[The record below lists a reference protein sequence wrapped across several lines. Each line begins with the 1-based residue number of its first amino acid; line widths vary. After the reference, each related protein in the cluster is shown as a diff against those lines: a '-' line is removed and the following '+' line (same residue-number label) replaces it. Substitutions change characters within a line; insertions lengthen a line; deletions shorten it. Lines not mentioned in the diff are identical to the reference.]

1 MLNSN
6 WYFFSR
12 SVASFDCVTSLLTS
26 SYSEVS
32 LHFSITLLLDF
43 VWARGDNMASHK
55 NVSRMLSKTFEFSFK
70 GWQSVIYDKTSRC
83 HLCYFQDEGLAQY
96 SEVARLWT
104 PENNRNLTKEVLGIL
119 EEETGLGITEVSWIK
134 QGGGEVGDT
143 LAWIEDRIFIQCG
156 GVHHPFDIVSTTIH
170 EIAHQMVFQTPH
182 KVCKNHHCA
191 VWQRCTRILTARFA
205 SAKKATPL
213 LKELADTYGSQ
224 WSNYIVQAATTC
236 ACYGK
241 GQMDEE
247 DDITAHGYYT
257 VVQMEMMVEM
267 KKQNKIKSHQKED
280 TITTDDDEEEE
291 DEGEEDIIM
300 ISDEEDGWQ
309 VQLEEE
315 EEGWEFWL

>member
-1 MLNSN
+1 
-6 WYFFSR
+6 
-12 SVASFDCVTSLLTS
+12 
-26 SYSEVS
+26 
-32 LHFSITLLLDF
+32 
-43 VWARGDNMASHK
+43 MASHK
-55 NVSRMLSKTFEFSFK
+55 NVSRILSKTFEFSFK
-70 GWQSVIYDKTSRC
+70 GWQSVIYDKISRC

-96 SEVARLWT
+96 SEVARPWT

-143 LAWIEDRIFIQCG
+143 LGWIEDRIFIQCG
-156 GVHHPFDIVSTTIH
+156 EVHHPFDIVSTTIH

-182 KVCKNHHCA
+182 KACKNHHCA
-191 VWQRCTRILTARFA
+191 VWERCTRILTARFA

-224 WSNYIVQAATTC
+224 WSNNIVQAATSC

-241 GQMDEE
+241 GGMDEE

-257 VVQMEMMVEM
+257 IVQMEMMVKM
-267 KKQNKIKSHQKED
+267 KKKKIKSHQKED